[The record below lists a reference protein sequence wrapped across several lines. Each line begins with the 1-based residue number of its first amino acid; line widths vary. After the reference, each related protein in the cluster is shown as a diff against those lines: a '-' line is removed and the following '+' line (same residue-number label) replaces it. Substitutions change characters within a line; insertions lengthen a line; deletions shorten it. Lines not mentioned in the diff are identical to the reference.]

1 MLSNILLI
9 ILVCLVGS
17 SYLILLIN
25 WITNKNNKIDNY
37 NGFDIAKEITSNYD
51 EINIVSCNGLFS
63 FYDVKRNVIRLNDKN
78 YDGNSFVDISIGA
91 MLAGISLVNSDN
103 RNKFIFKR
111 VRVISLASLIMMFL
125 SFLVNSIGDAR
136 IMMVITF
143 GCLLYLFMR
152 YQMVSGAVSL
162 IECNM
167 DKNIYSKIKSIIM
180 GYVNFYKI
188 SFISMLVLV
197 VRLIVIMLGI

>member
-1 MLSNILLI
+1 MLSNMLLI

-63 FYDVKRNVIRLNDKN
+63 FYDVKRNVIRLNNKN
-78 YDGNSFVDISIGA
+78 YEGNSFVDISIGA

-167 DKNIYSKIKSIIM
+167 DKNIYSKIKSIVM

>member
-25 WITNKNNKIDNY
+25 WITSKNNKIDNY

-63 FYDVKRNVIRLNDKN
+63 FYDVKRNVIRLNNKN
-78 YDGNSFVDISIGA
+78 YEGNSFIDISIGA

-136 IMMVITF
+136 IMMIITF

>member
-9 ILVCLVGS
+9 ILVCLVGG

-63 FYDVKRNVIRLNDKN
+63 FYDVKRNVIRLNNKN
-78 YDGNSFVDISIGA
+78 YDGNSFIDISISA

-136 IMMVITF
+136 IMMIITF

>member
-37 NGFDIAKEITSNYD
+37 NGFDIAKGITSNYD

-63 FYDVKRNVIRLNDKN
+63 FYDVKRNVIRLNNKN
-78 YDGNSFVDISIGA
+78 YEGNSFVDISIGA

-136 IMMVITF
+136 IMMIITF

-167 DKNIYSKIKSIIM
+167 DMDIYSKIKSIIM

-188 SFISMLVLV
+188 SFISLLVVLV
-197 VRLIVIMLGI
+197 RLVVIMLGI

>member
-136 IMMVITF
+136 IMMIITF

-167 DKNIYSKIKSIIM
+167 DKNIYSKIKSIVM

-188 SFISMLVLV
+188 SFISLLVVLV
-197 VRLIVIMLGI
+197 RLVVIMLGI

>member
-25 WITNKNNKIDNY
+25 WITSKNNKIDNY

-63 FYDVKRNVIRLNDKN
+63 FYDVKRNVIRLNNKN
-78 YDGNSFVDISIGA
+78 YDGNSFIDISIGSI
-91 MLAGISLVNSDN
+91 LAGISLVNSDN
-103 RNKFIFKR
+103 RIKFGFKR
-111 VRVISLASLIMMFL
+111 VNVISIVSLIMMFL

-136 IMMVITF
+136 IMMIITF

-162 IECNM
+162 IESNM
-167 DKNIYSKIKSIIM
+167 DKDIYSKIKSIVM
-180 GYVNFYKI
+180 GYINFYKI
-188 SFISMLVLV
+188 SFISLLVVLV
-197 VRLIVIMLGI
+197 RLVVIMLGI

>member
-1 MLSNILLI
+1 MLSNMLLI

-25 WITNKNNKIDNY
+25 WITSKNNKIDNY

-91 MLAGISLVNSDN
+91 MLAGISLVNSDI

-167 DKNIYSKIKSIIM
+167 DMDIYSKIKSIIM

-188 SFISMLVLV
+188 SFISLLVVLV
-197 VRLIVIMLGI
+197 RLVVIMLGI

>member
-63 FYDVKRNVIRLNDKN
+63 FYDVKRNVIRLNNKN
-78 YDGNSFVDISIGA
+78 YDGNSFIDISIGA

-136 IMMVITF
+136 IMMIITF

-162 IECNM
+162 IESNM
-167 DKNIYSKIKSIIM
+167 DKDIYSKIKSIVM
-180 GYVNFYKI
+180 GYINFYKI
-188 SFISMLVLV
+188 SFISLLVVLV
-197 VRLIVIMLGI
+197 RLVVIMLGI

>member
-63 FYDVKRNVIRLNDKN
+63 FYDVKRNVIRLNNKN

-188 SFISMLVLV
+188 SFISLLVVLV
-197 VRLIVIMLGI
+197 RLVVIMLGI

>member
-25 WITNKNNKIDNY
+25 WITSKNNKIDNY

-78 YDGNSFVDISIGA
+78 YDGNSFIDISIGA

-136 IMMVITF
+136 IMMIITF

>member
-1 MLSNILLI
+1 MLSNMLLI
-9 ILVCLVGS
+9 ILVCLVGG

-63 FYDVKRNVIRLNDKN
+63 FYDVKRNVIRLNNKN

-136 IMMVITF
+136 IMMIITF

-180 GYVNFYKI
+180 GYVNFCKI
-188 SFISMLVLV
+188 SFISLLVVLV
-197 VRLIVIMLGI
+197 RLVVIMLGI

>member
-25 WITNKNNKIDNY
+25 WITSKNNKIDNY

-136 IMMVITF
+136 IMMIITF

-167 DKNIYSKIKSIIM
+167 DKNIYSKIKSIVM

-188 SFISMLVLV
+188 SFISLLVVLV
-197 VRLIVIMLGI
+197 RLVVIMLGI

>member
-51 EINIVSCNGLFS
+51 EINIVSCNDMFS
-63 FYDVKRNVIRLNDKN
+63 MYDLNRNVIRLNNKN

-136 IMMVITF
+136 IMMIITF

>member
-1 MLSNILLI
+1 MLSNMLLI

-25 WITNKNNKIDNY
+25 WITSKNNKIDNY

-51 EINIVSCNGLFS
+51 EINIVSCNDMFS
-63 FYDVKRNVIRLNDKN
+63 MYDLKRNVIRLNNKN
-78 YDGNSFVDISIGA
+78 YEGNSFVDISIGA

-136 IMMVITF
+136 IMMIITF

-167 DKNIYSKIKSIIM
+167 DKNIYSKIKSIVM

-188 SFISMLVLV
+188 SFISLLVVLV
-197 VRLIVIMLGI
+197 RLVVIMLGI

>member
-1 MLSNILLI
+1 
-9 ILVCLVGS
+9 
-17 SYLILLIN
+17 
-25 WITNKNNKIDNY
+25 
-37 NGFDIAKEITSNYD
+37 
-51 EINIVSCNGLFS
+51 
-63 FYDVKRNVIRLNDKN
+63 
-78 YDGNSFVDISIGA
+78 

>member
-9 ILVCLVGS
+9 ILVCLVSS

-63 FYDVKRNVIRLNDKN
+63 FYDVKRNVIRLNNKN
-78 YDGNSFVDISIGA
+78 YDGNSFIDISIGA

-136 IMMVITF
+136 IMMIITF
-143 GCLLYLFMR
+143 VCLLYLFMR

-167 DKNIYSKIKSIIM
+167 DKNIYSKIKSIVM

-188 SFISMLVLV
+188 SFISLLVVLV
-197 VRLIVIMLGI
+197 RLVVIMLGI

>member
-63 FYDVKRNVIRLNDKN
+63 FYDVKRNVIRLNNKN
-78 YDGNSFVDISIGA
+78 YEGNSFIDISIGA

>member
-25 WITNKNNKIDNY
+25 WITSKNNKIDNY

-78 YDGNSFVDISIGA
+78 YDGNSFIDISISA

-136 IMMVITF
+136 IMMIITF

>member
-1 MLSNILLI
+1 MLSNMLLI

-51 EINIVSCNGLFS
+51 EINIVSCNDMFS
-63 FYDVKRNVIRLNDKN
+63 MYDLKRNVIRLNNKN
-78 YDGNSFVDISIGA
+78 YEGNSFVDISIGA
-91 MLAGISLVNSDN
+91 MLAGISLVNSDI

-136 IMMVITF
+136 IMMIITF

-167 DKNIYSKIKSIIM
+167 DKNIYSKIKSIVM

-188 SFISMLVLV
+188 SFISLLVVLV
-197 VRLIVIMLGI
+197 RLVVIMLGI

>member
-9 ILVCLVGS
+9 ILVCLVSS

-63 FYDVKRNVIRLNDKN
+63 FYDVKRNVIRLNNKN
-78 YDGNSFVDISIGA
+78 YDGNSFIDISIGA

-136 IMMVITF
+136 IMMIITF

-167 DKNIYSKIKSIIM
+167 DMDIYSKIKSIVM

-188 SFISMLVLV
+188 SFISLLVVLV
-197 VRLIVIMLGI
+197 RLVVIMLGI

>member
-25 WITNKNNKIDNY
+25 WITSKNNKIDNY

-136 IMMVITF
+136 IMMIITF

>member
-37 NGFDIAKEITSNYD
+37 NGFDIVKEITSNYD

-63 FYDVKRNVIRLNDKN
+63 FYDVKRNVIRLNNKN

-103 RNKFIFKR
+103 RIKFGFKR
-111 VRVISLASLIMMFL
+111 VNVISIVSLVMMIL
-125 SFLVNSIGDAR
+125 SYLVSSIGDAR

-188 SFISMLVLV
+188 SFISLLVVLV
-197 VRLIVIMLGI
+197 RLVVIMLGI

>member
-1 MLSNILLI
+1 MLSNMLLI

-63 FYDVKRNVIRLNDKN
+63 FYDVKRNVIRLNNKN
-78 YDGNSFVDISIGA
+78 YDGNSFIDISIGSI
-91 MLAGISLVNSDN
+91 LAGISLVNSDN

-125 SFLVNSIGDAR
+125 SFLVNSIGDAK
-136 IMMVITF
+136 IMMIITF

-188 SFISMLVLV
+188 SFISLLVVLV
-197 VRLIVIMLGI
+197 RLVVIMLGI

>member
-63 FYDVKRNVIRLNDKN
+63 FYDVKRNVIRLNNKN
-78 YDGNSFVDISIGA
+78 YEGNSFIDISIGA
-91 MLAGISLVNSDN
+91 MLAGISLVNSDI

-188 SFISMLVLV
+188 SFISLLVVLV
-197 VRLIVIMLGI
+197 RLVVIMLGI

>member
-188 SFISMLVLV
+188 SFISLLVVLV
-197 VRLIVIMLGI
+197 RLVVIMLGI